1 MRLWRT
7 CLAGFPEPTTKI
19 IISTCSVLGQSQK
32 LKMSLFLQ
40 AVEASG
46 LLQAEPPSP
55 PQKLVFGLT
64 SVCPSQLSCR
74 IYPCLCRGDRRPCSA
89 SDLVPG
95 AHTVASSWLL
105 LWALKCSREHS
116 VVKAPEITDVPT
128 TRYWYTQCLKH
139 AQINMIL
146 YHFFLKCTD

>member
-19 IISTCSVLGQSQK
+19 ILSTCSVPGQSQK

-40 AVEASG
+40 AMEASG

-64 SVCPSQLSCR
+64 SVGPLTAFTQNPLPSLCGRHPCP
-74 IYPCLCRGDRRPCSA
+74 A
-89 SDLVPG
+89 SDLLSA
-95 AHTVASSWLL
+95 AHTAASSWLL
-105 LWALKCSREHS
+105 LWALRCSREHS

-139 AQINMIL
+139 AQISMIL
-146 YHFFLKCTD
+146 YHFF